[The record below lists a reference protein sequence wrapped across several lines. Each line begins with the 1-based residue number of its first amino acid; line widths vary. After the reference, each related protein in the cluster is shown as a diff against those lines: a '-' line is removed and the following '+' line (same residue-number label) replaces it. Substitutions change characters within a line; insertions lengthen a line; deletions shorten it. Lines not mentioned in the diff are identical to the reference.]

1 MALFNLGPRA
11 VYRAPT
17 AKGQS
22 VPLFTRDWN
31 RLTMPLLS
39 TVPQKSGTADVQKCL
54 PTLSDKASAKK
65 TNGDTGMILSTE
77 EIKVPAGPN
86 QGEVTISVPRF
97 GGSKLG
103 APPGLETNFS
113 KPPGIH
119 FAPPP
124 GLSRQPMKVTE
135 PDSSS
140 MSGLPA
146 PPFPTTSP
154 ALVSPS
160 SSDVDL
166 QDLPEEK
173 EATCLS
179 DGDNSTVDDEQQV
192 QAETDAIHPLPTLL
206 GSTPLPSLLSSAPL
220 YGKSIK
226 DKFKFAKTTNKV
238 EKSEPALEAVP
249 Q

>member
-1 MALFNLGPRA
+1 
-11 VYRAPT
+11 
-17 AKGQS
+17 
-22 VPLFTRDWN
+22 
-31 RLTMPLLS
+31 MPLLS

-54 PTLSDKASAKK
+54 PALSDKAVKK
-65 TNGDTGMILSTE
+65 TNGDTGVILSTE
-77 EIKVPAGPN
+77 EIKVPGGPN

-103 APPGLETNFS
+103 APPGLEIS

-135 PDSSS
+135 TDSSS
-140 MSGLPA
+140 LSGLPTA
-146 PPFPTTSP
+146 PTPFPTTSP

-173 EATCLS
+173 EAACLS
-179 DGDNSTVDDEQQV
+179 DGDNSTVDDQQQV

-220 YGKSIK
+220 YGKSIM
-226 DKFKFAKTTNKV
+226 DKFKLAKTTNKV
-238 EKSEPALEAVP
+238 EKSEPAIEVTP